1 MAKKIIVLGGSG
13 MLGSMVTDVL
23 SRDSELDVT
32 STAREP
38 DLLECGRRAFAGVKW
53 VLFDATRAESLDVIA
68 GNDWVVNAIGI
79 TKPLIRDD
87 NAFEIERALHVNS
100 LFPQAL
106 AAKAREVDARVVQI
120 ATDCVYSGAK
130 GRYVENDLHD
140 ALDVYGKTKSLGEN
154 VLPWVHNLRCSIIGP
169 EPKDFKFLVEWF
181 VRQPASAQVNGFT
194 NHRWNG
200 VTTYHF
206 GRVAQGIIKSNL
218 ELPNLQHLVP
228 NGDVT
233 KAEMLESFAAAYNRK
248 DITIRSVAAEKV
260 IDRTLETRQ
269 PDVNRELWRLAGYKT
284 APTVPEMIAEMAQ
297 NPNRLA
303 TDASGGLA
311 R

>member
-1 MAKKIIVLGGSG
+1 MARKIIVLGGSG

-23 SRDSELDVT
+23 SRDPELEVM
-32 STAREP
+32 STARET
-38 DLLECGRRAFAGVKW
+38 DLLERGRRAFPGVKW
-53 VLFDATRAESLDVIA
+53 VEFDATRPDGFDVIA

-87 NAFEIERALHVNS
+87 NAFEIERALRVNS
-100 LFPQAL
+100 LFPQTL
-106 AAKAREVDARVVQI
+106 AAKAHQVGARILQI

-140 ALDVYGKTKSLGEN
+140 ALDVYGKTKSLGET

-206 GRVAQGIIKSNL
+206 GRVAQGIIKSGL

-228 NGDVT
+228 SGDVT
-233 KAEMLESFAAAYNRK
+233 KAEMLESFAAAYDRK
-248 DITIRSVAAEKV
+248 DVTIRSVAAEKV
-260 IDRTLETRQ
+260 IDRTLETKQ
-269 PDVNRELWRLAGYKT
+269 PEVNGELWRLAGYET
-284 APTVPEMIAEMAQ
+284 PPTVPEMIAEMAQ

-303 TDASGGLA
+303 TATPAGVA
-311 R
+311 P